1 MDTEAITLTHAED
14 RDKPK
19 QRHSPGRLA
28 LTRYTPQ
35 ENMLLRQTRHIN
47 HEYTITWILLH
58 SSWIRGFF

>member
-14 RDKPK
+14 RDKPE

-47 HEYTITWILLH
+47 HEYTIT
-58 SSWIRGFF
+58 